1 MTEAVE
7 VNFCKIHININ
18 FGHSGQLPF
27 LELRRPVQQ
36 RVQVRGGGDGWE
48 GHPAGP
54 GAEAGEGLGG
64 GLGLGEVS
72 GHKVR

>member
-36 RVQVRGGGDGWE
+36 RVQVRGGGDG
-48 GHPAGP
+48 
-54 GAEAGEGLGG
+54 
-64 GLGLGEVS
+64 
-72 GHKVR
+72 